1 MIAEVW
7 SGQPTTDDAFGSPSH
22 RVVYRG
28 EPGGGDRFAVWQGQ
42 NGGVVIH
49 YPARVRNDGKFR
61 IEPGCFH
68 AFSLRKL
75 PLRGSM
81 CTYSEEWSRVGYR
94 ATEMSQR
101 SGQKPESFDRADQVR
116 WWLFSLLQIIM
127 ALGLVL
133 AVYERQWLTAV
144 VTLAIIL
151 VMFLPT
157 ALARR
162 IRLEIPAEYEMMA
175 VVFVFASIFLGEVRG
190 YYHRFWWWD
199 IALHTLSGLLLG
211 IFGFLLVYVLNA
223 SDRIDLQMRPRFV
236 AFFAFLFAVAVGAIW
251 EIVEF
256 AMDQF
261 FGMNMQ
267 KAMFDDP
274 SGLTDTMWDLIV
286 DTIGALIISLL
297 GWWHMH
303 RRRSSFIDAWIR
315 KFVARNP
322 HLFRR

>member
-1 MIAEVW
+1 
-7 SGQPTTDDAFGSPSH
+7 
-22 RVVYRG
+22 
-28 EPGGGDRFAVWQGQ
+28 
-42 NGGVVIH
+42 
-49 YPARVRNDGKFR
+49 
-61 IEPGCFH
+61 
-68 AFSLRKL
+68 
-75 PLRGSM
+75 
-81 CTYSEEWSRVGYR
+81 
-94 ATEMSQR
+94 MSQR

>member
-1 MIAEVW
+1 
-7 SGQPTTDDAFGSPSH
+7 
-22 RVVYRG
+22 
-28 EPGGGDRFAVWQGQ
+28 
-42 NGGVVIH
+42 
-49 YPARVRNDGKFR
+49 
-61 IEPGCFH
+61 
-68 AFSLRKL
+68 
-75 PLRGSM
+75 
-81 CTYSEEWSRVGYR
+81 
-94 ATEMSQR
+94 MSQR
-101 SGQKPESFDRADQVR
+101 SDQDVKQPDRSERIR
-116 WWLFSLLQIIM
+116 WWVFSILQVVM
-127 ALGLVL
+127 AVGFVL

-144 VTLAIIL
+144 VTVAIIL

-162 IRLEIPAEYEMMA
+162 IRLEIPAEYEMLA
-175 VVFVFASIFLGEVRG
+175 VGFVFASIFLGEVRG

-211 IFGFLLVYVLNA
+211 VLGFLLVYVLNA

-236 AFFAFLFAVAVGAIW
+236 ALFAFLFAVAVGAIW
-251 EIVEF
+251 EIFEF
-256 AMDQF
+256 AMDQLF
-261 FGMNMQ
+261 SMNMQ

-286 DTIGALIISLL
+286 DTIGAVFISLL

-322 HLFRR
+322 HMFRH